1 MTQRDLSIRE
11 ISDRIHIHDLLIRYT
26 RAIDTKDW
34 ALLDTCFTPDAHL
47 DYTATGGTA
56 GAYPEVRAWL
66 EKALAPFPITVHYI
80 TNSAVELDGDPRRLD
95 LPDRHCQLARE
106 IGVPVALVSRA
117 SRPEEL
123 ERMRYAVDHA
133 RRGWLEAGDT
143 LNARPLAELRKA
155 LR

>member
-1 MTQRDLSIRE
+1 MLAQAEAFGIHPTLTLGTGTQTYVLVSLW
-11 ISDRIHIHDLLIRYT
+11 SPFGT
-26 RAIDTKDW
+26 TTKGW
-34 ALLDTCFTPDAHL
+34 LTLYGPQGEAAPEQL
-47 DYTATGGTA
+47 A
-56 GAYPEVRAWL
+56 G
-66 EKALAPFPITVHYI
+66 I
-80 TNSAVELDGDPRRLD
+80 DPRRLD